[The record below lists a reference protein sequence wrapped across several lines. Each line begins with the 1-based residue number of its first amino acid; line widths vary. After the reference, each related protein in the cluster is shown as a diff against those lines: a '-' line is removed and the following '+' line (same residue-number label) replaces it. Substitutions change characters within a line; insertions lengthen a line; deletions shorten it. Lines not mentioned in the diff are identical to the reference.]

1 MPIVN
6 DIRATLDTALNAAS
20 DLPAIAFENA
30 PFEQNAGTPHLR
42 VSFFLTSRRP
52 AVRGP
57 DPQHRYQGLYQVT
70 VAVPTD
76 RGTGDALDYADLLL
90 TEFDGSS
97 DIFYDQIN
105 EVLLTES
112 GAYITLEGGGKLLR
126 DNVINVSIEYA
137 ELGTSFYDDPFY
149 CVPVQVAWYV
159 YGQ

>member
-6 DIRATLDTALNAAS
+6 DIRATLDTALAAAS
-20 DLPAIAFENA
+20 SLPAIAYENA

-42 VSFFLTSRRP
+42 VAFFLTSRRP

-76 RGTGDALDYADLLL
+76 QGSGTALDYADLLL

-97 DIFYDQIN
+97 DIDG
-105 EVLLTES
+105 TP
-112 GAYITLEGGGKLLR
+112 
-126 DNVINVSIEYA
+126 NVSIEYA
-137 ELGTSFYDDPFY
+137 ELGTPFYDDPFY
-149 CVPVQVAWYV
+149 CLPVQIAWYV
-159 YGQ
+159 YAQ

>member
-1 MPIVN
+1 MPILN
-6 DIRATLDTALNAAS
+6 DIRATLDTTLAAATN
-20 DLPAIAFENA
+20 LPAIAFENA

-42 VSFFLTSRRP
+42 VAFFLTSRRP

-76 RGTGDALDYADLLL
+76 QGSGGALDYADLIM

-97 DIFYDQIN
+97 DI
-105 EVLLTES
+105 S
-112 GAYITLEGGGKLLR
+112 GTPI
-126 DNVINVSIEYA
+126 VSIEYA
-137 ELGTSFYDDPFY
+137 ETGSPFYDDPFY
-149 CVPVQVAWYV
+149 CVPVQIAWYV

>member
-20 DLPAIAFENA
+20 SLPDIAFENA

-70 VAVPTD
+70 VAAPSD
-76 RGTGDALDYADLLL
+76 QGSGDALDYADLIL

-97 DIFYDQIN
+97 DIVGS
-105 EVLLTES
+105 EVS
-112 GAYITLEGGGKLLR
+112 
-126 DNVINVSIEYA
+126 VSIEYA
-137 ELGTSFYDDPFY
+137 ELGTPFYDDPFY
-149 CVPVQVAWYV
+149 CVPVQIAWYV
-159 YGQ
+159 YAQ